1 MVPCHYFFVFLYFFC
16 FFIFHFLF
24 FEYLEFYYQLQS
36 IRKSSPSLK
45 SLISQP
51 TLFPLFLLKFP
62 PTISVSSDKSFDIF
76 NITHLSIKSLAL
88 FGSSFANT
96 IKTFSFL
103 KYSFGLLYLPS
114 TAAQSLIDSSILY
127 CSVPIYSPLG
137 RLNRNISVF
146 VEQMFPKM

>member
-24 FEYLEFYYQLQS
+24 FEYFEFYYQLQS

-51 TLFPLFLLKFP
+51 TLFPLFLLLFP

-76 NITHLSIKSLAL
+76 NITHLSLESLAL
-88 FGSSFANT
+88 VGSSFAKI
-96 IKTFSFL
+96 IKTLGFL
-103 KYSFGLLYLPS
+103 KYNF
-114 TAAQSLIDSSILY
+114 
-127 CSVPIYSPLG
+127 
-137 RLNRNISVF
+137 
-146 VEQMFPKM
+146 